1 MHRLI
6 LFLFGMTL
14 AVMPAPLAS
23 NRDWAWSPLAAV
35 AGLLLVGAAVALV
48 REPDLAR
55 RFMANVPAL
64 LVPGLLAALGL
75 GWAAVQIS
83 GWTPESWA
91 TSISAA
97 SVLGPEVA
105 PHTVAFDCEA
115 VLTGLM
121 RLLTNIAFFLLGVIL
136 GSRVRDARRLLATIV
151 VAASLYTL
159 YAMVAQVVGSQAAW
173 TGARLW
179 VPSSSTSYFTGTF
192 INPNNY
198 ATYAGITAM
207 TALCLA
213 LKPRQSKE
221 GETARQAWRRRL
233 AMLTGSGALWMAV
246 ALVLLFGALLAG
258 SKAGSTSL
266 ALSLLAMAFI
276 YTRGVRRILAVLV
289 TLALMAAAVI
299 ALPGARELVARMASF
314 ATHGDE
320 SREILYAMTLQAI
333 ALRPLTGWGL
343 NSFSSVYQM
352 LQPASLVAYYDKA
365 HNTYL
370 ELAFDLGI
378 PAATALIL
386 AVVWIVVRCLR
397 GFFERGRDPELAGL
411 GFLVAILA
419 GFHALFDFSLQIP
432 AMACTFFAILGIAW
446 VQSWSSRQTG
456 HSDNGHEQ

>member
-1 MHRLI
+1 MHRLV
-6 LFLFGMTL
+6 LFLFGLTL
-14 AVMPAPLAS
+14 AVIPAPLAS

-35 AGLLLVGAAVALV
+35 AGLLLLGAAASLV
-48 REPDLAR
+48 LQPDSAR
-55 RFMANVPAL
+55 RFMANMPAL
-64 LVPGLLAALGL
+64 LVPGLLAVLGL

-83 GWTPESWA
+83 GWTPENWT

-105 PHTVAFDCEA
+105 PHTVAFDREA

-121 RLLTNIAFFLLGVIL
+121 RLLTNIAFFLLGVIF
-136 GSRVRDARRLLATIV
+136 GSHTREARRLLATIV
-151 VAASLYTL
+151 IAASLYTL
-159 YAMVAQVVGSQAAW
+159 YAMAAQVVSSQAAW
-173 TGARLW
+173 TGVRLW

-198 ATYAGITAM
+198 STYAGITAV

-213 LKPRQSKE
+213 LKPRQSRD
-221 GETARQAWRRRL
+221 GESARQAWRRRL
-233 AMLTGSGALWMAV
+233 AMLTGAGALWLAV
-246 ALVLLFGALLAG
+246 ALVLLVGALLAG

-276 YTRGVRRILAVLV
+276 YTRGVRRILAIFV
-289 TLALMAAAVI
+289 TLVLMGVAVV
-299 ALPGARELVARMASF
+299 ALPGARELVARMVSF

-320 SREILYAMTLQAI
+320 SREILYSMTLQAI

-352 LQPASLVAYYDKA
+352 LQPDSLSAYYDKA

-378 PAATALIL
+378 PAAAALVL
-386 AVVWIVVRCLR
+386 AVVWIVARCLR
-397 GFFERGRDPELAGL
+397 GFFERGRDPELAGV
-411 GFLVAILA
+411 GFLVAVLA

-446 VQSWSSRQTG
+446 AQSWTG
-456 HSDNGHEQ
+456 RRADEAGRP